1 MRHAPIEEI
10 TGLSPVASIEGVFYG
25 NTFTREDFQ
34 KFDGDKGS
42 TYFSGSLNPIHQT
55 FFDQIV
61 QPGIEARHRIQQEL
75 RVDPTRPQEDYVWFD
90 NVDDMRNIPE
100 AMRLPLLLHPYV
112 RKLAESG
119 RIDDWGVDL
128 STYPKDNPFERMINN
143 GVVSDVTACPKE
155 NGEYVMDVTEE
166 WSSTDPKISEK
177 GLQCIE
183 RMYALLDEEE
193 RNGSDISPTDRD
205 SHIA

>member
-25 NTFTREDFQ
+25 NSFTREDFQ
-34 KFDGDKGS
+34 RLDGDQGS
-42 TYFSGSLNPIHQT
+42 TYFSGSLNPIHQS
-55 FFDQIV
+55 FFNEIV
-61 QPGIEARHRIQQEL
+61 QPGIEARHRIQQEMT
-75 RVDPTRPQEDYVWFD
+75 VDPTHKPDYVWFD
-90 NVDDMRNIPE
+90 SPEDMRNIPE

-119 RIDDWGVDL
+119 RIDDWGMDL
-128 STYPKDNPFERMINN
+128 SAYPKDNPYQRMIKN
-143 GVVSDVTACPKE
+143 GVVEDISACPKE
-155 NGEYVMDVTEE
+155 NGECVMTVTDE
-166 WSSTDPKISEK
+166 WCSTDPVISER
-177 GLQCIE
+177 GLECIE
-183 RMYALLDEEE
+183 QMYALLDEEE